1 MIAPSVTPALSFR
14 VGVPLRSSKV
24 GVEFDIRTAQQQ
36 WHTLQVP
43 KEPAESRS
51 TEHSFLPGLGYHNLE
66 IRPMNRSVSVFVIAI
81 LATLAQV
88 HAETERSASV
98 SLEMLRGHINYLAS
112 DELGG
117 RGVGSKGI
125 DLAAEYIASQFLKY
139 GILPGGDDGSYFQWF
154 DVVQRRRDPDS
165 PRIKTKNVI
174 GILPGAGPLAHEYV
188 VFGGHYDHIG
198 NVPPRRRPRLD
209 NDFDPADARIHNG
222 ADDNASGTAGVLE
235 LARIYASGPKPRRS
249 LIFMGF
255 SGEELGL
262 LGSAHFAKHP
272 TVPLEDIV
280 AMINMDMI
288 GRLEGRA
295 VEVWAVGT
303 GKEFD
308 AFIDKHVAD
317 TTNLQ
322 VKKEAGM
329 RFDSDHASFY
339 AKDIPVIFVFSGL
352 HEDYH
357 RPSDDVDKIDYDGA
371 IGIVQF
377 IQAVADDIIQADERP
392 TFQEVKN
399 TSPRG
404 GRRLDLKVRMGFRPG
419 APDSDEPS
427 GILVES
433 VVEGGPADQA
443 GIKAGDII
451 IAINKTPVKNFMDYV
466 KAVKPFKPG
475 DQTDVTVR
483 RGDREVSL
491 KVTFTGRRDR

>member
-1 MIAPSVTPALSFR
+1 MKPFRTIFAVAVLALGSTAAAES
-14 VGVPLRSSKV
+14 G
-24 GVEFDIRTAQQQ
+24 RTASI
-36 WHTLQVP
+36 
-43 KEPAESRS
+43 SREVMS
-51 TEHSFLPGLGYHNLE
+51 T
-66 IRPMNRSVSVFVIAI
+66 
-81 LATLAQV
+81 
-88 HAETERSASV
+88 
-98 SLEMLRGHINYLAS
+98 HINYLAS
-112 DELGG
+112 DELTG
-117 RGVGSKGI
+117 RGVGTAGI

-154 DVVQRRRDPDS
+154 DVAQRRRDPDS

-235 LARIYASGPKPRRS
+235 LARTYASGPKPRRS

-262 LGSAHFAKHP
+262 LGSSHFAKHP
-272 TVPLEDIV
+272 TVPVEDIV
-280 AMINMDMI
+280 AMINLDMI

-295 VEVWAVGT
+295 VEVWATGT
-303 GKEFD
+303 GQEFG
-308 AFIDKHVAD
+308 ALIDKHAAALV
-317 TTNLQ
+317 NLE
-322 VKKEAGM
+322 VKNEAGM

-339 AKDIPVIFVFSGL
+339 AKNIPVLFAFSGL
-352 HEDYH
+352 HVDYH

-371 IGIVQF
+371 MGIMQLV
-377 IQAVADDIIQADERP
+377 QAVADDIIEADERP
-392 TFQEVKN
+392 TFQEVEN
-399 TSPRG
+399 TSRR
-404 GRRLDLKVRMGFRPG
+404 GRRLPGLKVRMGFRPG
-419 APDSDEPS
+419 IPDGDEQT

-433 VVEGGPADQA
+433 VAEGKPAEQA
-443 GIKAGDII
+443 GMLAGDII
-451 IAINKTPVKNFMDYV
+451 IMINKTTVKNFGDYA

-483 RGDREVSL
+483 RGDQEVTL
-491 KVTFTGRRDR
+491 KVTFIGRGDG

>member
-1 MIAPSVTPALSFR
+1 
-14 VGVPLRSSKV
+14 
-24 GVEFDIRTAQQQ
+24 
-36 WHTLQVP
+36 
-43 KEPAESRS
+43 
-51 TEHSFLPGLGYHNLE
+51 
-66 IRPMNRSVSVFVIAI
+66 MNRSVSVFVIAI
-81 LATLAQV
+81 LAALAPV

-98 SLEMLRGHINYLAS
+98 SLKLLSGHISYLAS

-117 RGVGSKGI
+117 RGVGSEGI
-125 DLAAEYIASQFLKY
+125 ELAAEYIANQFLDY
-139 GILPGGDDGSYFQWF
+139 GLLPGGDDGSYFQWF
-154 DVVQRRRDPDS
+154 DVTQRRRDSDAPKI
-165 PRIKTKNVI
+165 RTKNVI
-174 GILPGAGPLAHEYV
+174 AILPGAGPLANEYV

-262 LGSAHFAKHP
+262 LGSAHFANHP

-288 GRLEGRA
+288 GRLDGRA

-308 AFIDKHVAD
+308 AFIDKHIAD

-339 AKDIPVIFVFSGL
+339 AKDIPVLFAFSGL

-433 VVEGGPADQA
+433 VLEGGPADQA

-483 RGDREVSL
+483 RGDREVTL
-491 KVTFTGRRDR
+491 KVTFAGRGDR